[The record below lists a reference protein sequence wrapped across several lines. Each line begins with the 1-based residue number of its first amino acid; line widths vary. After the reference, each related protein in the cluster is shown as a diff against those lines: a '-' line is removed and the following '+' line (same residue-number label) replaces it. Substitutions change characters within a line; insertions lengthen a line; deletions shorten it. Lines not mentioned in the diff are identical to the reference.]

1 MREFLPGE
9 MIVLI
14 VVGAGVLLGLAIVLG
29 RAVRTYRAMRGTRVV
44 RCPATG
50 EPAAVEVDP
59 LDAAVAAASGE
70 EMLRIRKCTRWPE
83 HAPCGQECLEQ
94 IAVAPAE
101 CLARTMLTRWYE
113 DRPCTLCGKLFGELH
128 WLDHRP
134 AILDPNGKTIEWR
147 EVRAETLPDVLSTH
161 RPVCWNCHVAETFR
175 RQYPELV
182 IEAWRAPEGRHDHA
196 ASMDR
201 ST

>member
-1 MREFLPGE
+1 MTEFLPGE
-9 MIVLI
+9 MVVLI
-14 VVGAGVLLGLAIVLG
+14 VVGVGALAVLTLVLA

-59 LDAAVAAASGE
+59 LDAAVAAASGG
-70 EMLRIRKCTRWPE
+70 EMLRIRECTRWPE
-83 HAPCGQECLEQ
+83 HAPCGQGCLEQ
-94 IAVAPAE
+94 IAAAPAE
-101 CLARTMLTRWYE
+101 CLARTMLARWYE
-113 DRPCTLCGKLFGELH
+113 DRACTLCGKPFGELH

-134 AILDPNGKTIEWR
+134 AILDRKGKTIEWR

-182 IEAWRAPEGRHDHA
+182 IEAWREPDTRHHDA
-196 ASMDR
+196 ASMTG